1 MEIPYIFTPRKDT
14 GMVNSKIA
22 IWLFLASEVM
32 LFGGFFSSYVYLR
45 LGADYPWPERAL
57 PVLPGLINT
66 FVLIFSS
73 VTVVFAWAA
82 LKLRKWHMF
91 QLFMSITIVC
101 AAIFMGLKGI
111 EYNVKWHH
119 QAIRLSDYT
128 ILEGHLGYDEKAIK
142 ADGKKHEADVI
153 HVNAEKLTFSTVRF
167 HKPWVEEMLRQAKAN
182 NAKIALAE
190 ELLIEGQAIA
200 AGTELSVE
208 LLEEIKKNHLDSRA
222 NNADVRTDALRAEW
236 ATAKAK
242 VENVGKKGW
251 ELAPNINIDPAK
263 IEKLLKIETSSVT
276 FAVTPATNLWFKH
289 RDIKEGAAQS
299 RLRDDTAI
307 IGKLEDSPVVLHNL
321 DAIDFRHVVMK
332 AEEKGIDPVVAIENT
347 WLIKNSE
354 EAREAW
360 EWNKAQTAK
369 LEKELLEKYGLDE
382 HNQPKRVP
390 TLTERYRIG
399 WKDFVSKAD
408 GVDKGKADIHTSE
421 EFMGPNYEL
430 RAEHHT
436 FPHLSVPRELVFLS
450 GKFTPAW
457 NTYYAIYFTMTFLHG
472 LHVIGGAIVLGYYLF
487 RGKKMYQS
495 NPEWLANRVEVGG
508 LFWHFVDLVWIFLF
522 PILYLM

>member
-14 GMVNSKIA
+14 GMCNSKIA

-32 LFGGFFSSYVYLR
+32 LFGGFFSSYLYLR

-82 LKLRKWHMF
+82 LKLRKWRMF
-91 QLFMSITIVC
+91 QIFMSITIAC
-101 AAIFMGLKGI
+101 AGIFMGLKAI

-128 ILEGHLGYDEKAIK
+128 ILEGHLDKDKNAIDAK
-142 ADGKKHEADVI
+142 GNPYEADVI
-153 HVNAEKLTFSTVRF
+153 HINAEKLSFSTVRF
-167 HKPWVEEMLRQAKAN
+167 HKPWVKEMIRQAE
-182 NAKIALAE
+182 AKQATIALAE
-190 ELLIEGQAIA
+190 DLPLQGSVVSK
-200 AGTELSVE
+200 GTKLTVD
-208 LLEEIKKNHLDSRA
+208 LLEAIQKNHLASRA
-222 NNADVRTDALRAEW
+222 NNAEVRTEALRAEW
-236 ATAKAK
+236 AAAKEKPENAGK
-242 VENVGKKGW
+242 VGW
-251 ELAPNINIDPAK
+251 QIAPNINIDPAK
-263 IEKLLKIETSSVT
+263 IKDLLKTETSSIT

-289 RDIKEGAAQS
+289 RDIKEGATQS
-299 RLRDDTAI
+299 RLRDDTVI
-307 IGKLEDSPVVLHNL
+307 IGKMEDSPVKLHNL
-321 DAIDFRHVVMK
+321 DAIDFRYVAMK
-332 AEEKGIDPVVAIENT
+332 AEQKGIDPEIAIENT

-360 EWNKAQTAK
+360 DWNKAQMAK
-369 LEKELLEKYGLDE
+369 LENELLDKYGVDE
-382 HNQPKRVP
+382 KKQPKRVP

-399 WKDFVSKAD
+399 WKDFVAKAD
-408 GVDKGKADIHTSE
+408 GVDKGKATIHTSE

-430 RAEHHT
+430 RAPHHT
-436 FPHLSVPRELVFLS
+436 FPHLEVPRELVFLS